1 MKIEEMAHIL
11 RASKGLTGE
20 TVFIVAGS
28 TAVLAQF
35 RNPPEIM
42 VRSCEVDLYSRSA
55 PELSEVIEG
64 ALGNGSPFHIA
75 FGYHADSIDENTV
88 TLPVDWMD
96 RSIRLE
102 NHPLL
107 DGAVAICPEI
117 HDLAVSKLA
126 AFREKDREWVEAGIE
141 AGVIKSAQVISLIKN
156 MLDDFPNSGLAIK
169 WLEGRNHDT
178 PGP

>member
-11 RASKGLTGE
+11 RASKGLTGK
-20 TVFIVAGS
+20 TVFIVVGS

-35 RNPPEIM
+35 RDLPEIM
-42 VRSCEVDLYSRSA
+42 VRSREVDLYPRWA

-64 ALGNGSPFHIA
+64 SLGSGSPFHVT
-75 FGYHADSIDENTV
+75 FGYHADGIDENTAK
-88 TLPVDWMD
+88 LPVDWMD

-141 AGVIKSAQVISLIKN
+141 VGMIKSAEVISLIRN
-156 MLDDFPNSGLAIK
+156 MQNDFPDSELAIK